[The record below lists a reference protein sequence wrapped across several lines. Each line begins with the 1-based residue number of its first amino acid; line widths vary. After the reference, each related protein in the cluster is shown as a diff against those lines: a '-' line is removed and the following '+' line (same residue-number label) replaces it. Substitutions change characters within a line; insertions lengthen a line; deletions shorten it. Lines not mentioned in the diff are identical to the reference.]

1 GPGAARSG
9 AIPRTGCARAWSSA
23 GASICAGSR
32 RAARCWCGERRPR
45 RRVALELRQ
54 GPGLLPL
61 RAFHDHGRD
70 LLLAHHAVEGGE
82 VVVEQALE
90 LRELDV
96 DPARQVLVH
105 GAVLRGWQLLGAL
118 EHVSRPG
125 ALVVEEAWMV

>member
-1 GPGAARSG
+1 MRAPPRSMCSTSPGAGFEASAWASPDPGAARSG
-9 AIPRTGCARAWSSA
+9 SIPRTSCARACISS
-23 GASICAGSR
+23 GSSIWARSR
-32 RAARCWCGERRPR
+32 RAAPCWCGERRPR
-45 RRVALELRQ
+45 RRLALGLRQ

-96 DPARQVLVH
+96 DPA
-105 GAVLRGWQLLGAL
+105 
-118 EHVSRPG
+118 
-125 ALVVEEAWMV
+125 